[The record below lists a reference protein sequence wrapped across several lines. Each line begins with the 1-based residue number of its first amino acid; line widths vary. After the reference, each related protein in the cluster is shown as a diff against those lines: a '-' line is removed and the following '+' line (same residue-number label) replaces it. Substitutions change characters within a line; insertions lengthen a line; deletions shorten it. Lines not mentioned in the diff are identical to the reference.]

1 MKIYVKVNEK
11 FKNLL
16 EYSKK
21 NQFNNSRL
29 MAIILYIASHLVYF
43 FHQRK
48 KLLNA
53 QPSLINDS
61 PEDMNEEEQQM
72 TNYIRDQEDK

>member
-1 MKIYVKVNEK
+1 MDRNPNH
-11 FKNLL
+11 FPTLL
-16 EYSKK
+16 AVYI
-21 NQFNNSRL
+21 L
-29 MAIILYIASHLVYF
+29 MAIILYMASHLVYF